1 MEGYI
6 LCKYTKEA
14 WEKGDIQGRQTV
26 VILSFAL
33 RSMIDFCSQLTFWT
47 CSPPSSVQPLRV
59 LQKHQNMLSFPH
71 CALKWILRR
80 HFNPSLVIAIVIW
93 HAWKVSM
100 MICKGCVRHTRFLW
114 NGFTKSE
121 FQDVRIFSMKQSF
134 KIRSKRGWCIWW
146 SQMAHISY
154 NALY

>member
-6 LCKYTKEA
+6 LRKYTKEA

-59 LQKHQNMLSFPH
+59 LQKHQNMLS
-71 CALKWILRR
+71 L
-80 HFNPSLVIAIVIW
+80 PSLCHEMGFMRTVFKSIV
-93 HAWKVSM
+93 
-100 MICKGCVRHTRFLW
+100 
-114 NGFTKSE
+114 KSE
-121 FQDVRIFSMKQSF
+121 VILAVLFNIIYYFG
-134 KIRSKRGWCIWW
+134 IRHKYYSLF
-146 SQMAHISY
+146 HP
-154 NALY
+154 